1 MQIKNEKLEH
11 KMAEQDI
18 TYSIVIPIFN
28 EEKTIPELYRRLTD
42 VMNGLEKNYEIIFVD
57 DGSKDLSLDLIQ
69 SFSTKDRHVKCV
81 SLSRNFG
88 HQIAISAGIRFS
100 NGRATILMDGDLQD
114 PPEIIPSLVKKW
126 EQGFEV
132 VYAIRKKRKENIL
145 KRFFYKLFYLIL
157 RKLTYIEIPL
167 DTGDFSLIDKRVV
180 DLLNSMPEKNRFIR
194 GIRAWIGLKQIGVE
208 YEREPRF
215 AGTPK
220 YSLRKLI
227 ALALD
232 GIVSFSYWPLKL
244 ATKAGFFISIAS
256 FLGGLFYFIYWL
268 VRGDAP
274 KGFTTLA
281 ILILLL
287 AGIQFI
293 MIGIMGEYIGRIHEE
308 VKNRPLFIAKKLIG
322 IEDNTF
328 K

>member
-1 MQIKNEKLEH
+1 
-11 KMAEQDI
+11 MAEQNI
-18 TYSIVIPIFN
+18 TYSVVIPIFN
-28 EEKTIPELYRRLTD
+28 EEKTVPELYRRLTD
-42 VMNGLEKNYEIIFVD
+42 VMNGLEENYEIIFVD

-100 NGRATILMDGDLQD
+100 GGRATILMDGDLQD

-157 RKLTYIEIPL
+157 RKLSYIEIPL

-268 VRGDAP
+268 LRGDAP

-322 IEDNTF
+322 IEDTTY

>member
-1 MQIKNEKLEH
+1 MIDQLL
-11 KMAEQDI
+11 
-18 TYSIVIPIFN
+18 TYSVVIPIFN
-28 EEKTIPELYRRLTD
+28 EEKTIPELYKRLTD
-42 VMNGLEKNYEIIFVD
+42 VMKELKDNYEIIFID

-69 SFSTKDRHVKCV
+69 SFSIKDKHIKCV

-88 HQIAISAGIRFS
+88 HQIAISAGIRYS
-100 NGRATILMDGDLQD
+100 SGQATILMDGDLQD

-145 KRFFYKLFYLIL
+145 KRFLYKLFYLIL
-157 RKLTYIEIPL
+157 RKLSHIEIPL

-215 AGTPK
+215 AGTSK

-268 VRGDAP
+268 LRGDAP

-322 IEDNTF
+322 IEDDTY

>member
-1 MQIKNEKLEH
+1 MT
-11 KMAEQDI
+11 EQPLI
-18 TYSIVIPIFN
+18 YSIVIPVFN
-28 EEKTIPELYRRLTD
+28 EEKTISELYGRLTD
-42 VMNGLEKNYEIIFVD
+42 VMKGLKENYEIIFVD

-69 SFSTKDRHVKCV
+69 SLRMKDKHIKCV

-88 HQIAISAGIRFS
+88 HQIAISAGIMFS
-100 NGRATILMDGDLQD
+100 SGRATILMDGDLQD
-114 PPEIIPSLVKKW
+114 PPEIIYSLVQKW
-126 EQGFEV
+126 REGFEV
-132 VYAIRKKRKENIL
+132 VYAIRKKRKENIF
-145 KRFFYKLFYLIL
+145 KRILYKLFYLIL
-157 RKLTYIEIPL
+157 RKLSYIEIPL
-167 DTGDFSLIDKRVV
+167 DSGDFSLMDKRVV

-208 YEREPRF
+208 YERDPRF

-227 ALALD
+227 GLALD
-232 GIVSFSYWPLKL
+232 GIISFSYRPLKF
-244 ATKAGFFISIAS
+244 ATQAGFFISTAS
-256 FLGGLFYFIYWL
+256 FLGGFFYFIYWL
-268 VRGDAP
+268 LRGDAP

-287 AGIQFI
+287 AGIQLI

-308 VKNRPLFIAKKLIG
+308 VKNRPLFITKKLIG
-322 IEDNTF
+322 IEDNTG